1 MDFIAAVIIAIGGYM
16 TWRGFAKPR
25 QMTLIGIGVFIILVG
40 VGTASGTSVLSSAIS
55 GSDTPAEPHKVS
67 HPLPKGLSDNSDV
80 LVKGMEQSKLS
91 YEPQVASSL
100 GEDMNDD
107 DAIQVM
113 ENPKTKRYVFNYKFR
128 GKIIPV
134 YVIDAVTSGDQYNT
148 YLIPVKKSSIYS
160 IMTDEDIA
168 DKQIKATDYYGF
180 SYMDMVQLGVEDPFD
195 GSEHPDQKT
204 IGNYVVC
211 YR

>member
-25 QMTLIGIGVFIILVG
+25 QMTLIGIGIFFILVG
-40 VGTASGTSVLSSAIS
+40 LGTASGTSDLSSAIS
-55 GSDTPAEPHKVS
+55 GSDTPTGPRKVS

-91 YEPQVASSL
+91 YEPQVASGL